1 MRKTLA
7 LFIIV
12 FISVLFLYASPY
24 SGNDI
29 SGNTSLTLSSDLT
42 TIFKQGS
49 TDVKNSLAIG
59 YTLNKQTVTG
69 ETIIPIAND
78 YRLVLTESVQDD
90 GKFIATGSIYA
101 YFRVASLY
109 DFSVKLKWNPLTNTT
124 DPSQESI
131 GLKINNLDSNSVF
144 YSFDPSNG
152 VMDDHRLLLL
162 LSTVPYSKSN
172 HSNTWTYTT
181 EITMTI
187 TTGE

>member
-7 LFIIV
+7 LFIVV

-69 ETIIPIAND
+69 ETITPIDNT
-78 YRLVLTESVQDD
+78 YKLTLTESYI
-90 GKFIATGSIYA
+90 GSNAKATGSIYA
-101 YFRVASLY
+101 FFRVASL
-109 DFSVKLKWNPLTNTT
+109 DAFKVSLTWSSLTNTADSSKT
-124 DPSQESI
+124 I
-131 GLKINNLDSNSVF
+131 NLKINNKTSGSIF
-144 YSFDPSNG
+144 YTFNPSNG
-152 VMDDHRLLLL
+152 VMDDYRLLLEFATEEYL
-162 LSTVPYSKSN
+162 NSAHVG
-172 HSNTWTYTT
+172 TYETT
-181 EITMTI
+181 ITMSI
-187 TTGE
+187 TSGA